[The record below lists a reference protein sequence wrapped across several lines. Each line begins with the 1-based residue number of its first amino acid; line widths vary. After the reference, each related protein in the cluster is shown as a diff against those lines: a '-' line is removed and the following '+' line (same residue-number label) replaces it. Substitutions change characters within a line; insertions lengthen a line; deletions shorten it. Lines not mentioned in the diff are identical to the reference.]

1 METKKRKVG
10 EARESCAN
18 LLDFHDV
25 VDDWGEKNPCT
36 DSSYLHVSPTNAIST
51 ASSVSTAA
59 PPLACTAPLTSPV
72 ASTSREKFCFV
83 SLSSLRTNFPSVLLF
98 TVWITYMASIPHKP
112 VCNCKRELYPYSVRP
127 LSIEAV
133 GVRRSTEF
141 LFTQDCSSYVTLQF
155 FKTRKDR
162 NRRKFQFNVF
172 SFHFFSTSLV
182 L

>member
-51 ASSVSTAA
+51 ASNVSTAA
-59 PPLACTAPLTSPV
+59 PPLACTTPLTSPV

-83 SLSSLRTNFPSVLLF
+83 SLSSLRPNFPSVLLF

-112 VCNCKRELYPYSVRP
+112 VCNCKRELYPYS
-127 LSIEAV
+127 
-133 GVRRSTEF
+133 G
-141 LFTQDCSSYVTLQF
+141 
-155 FKTRKDR
+155 
-162 NRRKFQFNVF
+162 
-172 SFHFFSTSLV
+172 TSLKYRGSWNSCSFSKPV
-182 L
+182 RTGTDVSSSLMYLVSISFRLRLFCN